1 MYQYYMTTKDKVLEK
16 LAAAGGKPVSGEA
29 LASECDVSRA
39 AIWKAVSALRD
50 KGFSIEGTPNGGYVL
65 SDADICTPELFHNT
79 FAREFPE
86 YANCHTEWLKEIDS
100 TNTYAKRLLSECG
113 SLRTADGSLTPAGQ
127 KYHRSVI
134 VAESQTAGRGRLGR
148 TFISPDKTG
157 IYLSVIYAPEGG
169 ITQPARIT
177 AFAAVAVCRA
187 IKRLYGVE
195 PSIKWINDIFVEN
208 GGVRKKAVGIL
219 AEGVTNFE
227 TRQIESAIIGIG
239 INIKQSKEL
248 VTGEMQNIAGFIAG
262 ADNNNSGAD
271 AVGANIG
278 NTAGSASAGTTE
290 AGVRADT
297 DKPGVNRCRFAA
309 EVAGQVIRIYDEPTE
324 KVMAEYKRLVFL
336 IGQTLEVHPIIG
348 DDKSVYS
355 ATAVDIDENAGLVV
369 RLPDGTLRTLSSG
382 EVTLKSAN
390 FTK

>member
-1 MYQYYMTTKDKVLEK
+1 MTTKDKVLEK
-16 LAAAGGKPVSGEA
+16 LVAAGGKPVSGEA

-50 KGFSIEGTPNGGYVL
+50 KGFFIEGTPNGGYVL
-65 SDADICTPELFHNT
+65 SDADICTPELFHKT

-86 YANCHTEWLKEIDS
+86 YAENHTEWLKEIDS

-113 SLRTADGSLTPAGQ
+113 SLRAADGTLTPAGR
-127 KYHRSVI
+127 KYHGAVI

-157 IYLSVIYAPEGG
+157 VYLSVIYAPSGG

-187 IKRLYGVE
+187 IKRLYNAE
-195 PSIKWINDIFVEN
+195 LSIKWINDIFVNN

-239 INIKQSKEL
+239 LNIKPSKEL
-248 VTGEMQNIAGFIAG
+248 VSGEMQKIAGFIAD
-262 ADNNNSGAD
+262 ADVEGT
-271 AVGANIG
+271 NIG
-278 NTAGSASAGTTE
+278 NAAGSASAT
-290 AGVRADT
+290 VS
-297 DKPGVNRCRFAA
+297 RCRLAS

-348 DDKSVYS
+348 DEKSVYT
-355 ATAVDIDENAGLVV
+355 ATAVDIDDNAGLVV
-369 RLPDGTLRTLSSG
+369 KLADGTLRTLSSG
-382 EVTLKSAN
+382 EVSLKSAN
-390 FTK
+390 FAQ

>member
-1 MYQYYMTTKDKVLEK
+1 MTTKDKVLEK
-16 LAAAGGKPVSGEA
+16 LVAAGGKPVSGEA

-65 SDADICTPELFHNT
+65 SDADICTPELFHKT

-86 YANCHTEWLKEIDS
+86 YAENHTEWLKEIDS

-113 SLRTADGSLTPAGQ
+113 SLRAADGTLTPAGK
-127 KYHRSVI
+127 KYHGAVI

-157 IYLSVIYAPEGG
+157 VYLSVIYAPSGG
-169 ITQPARIT
+169 ITQPAQIT

-219 AEGVTNFE
+219 AEGITNFE

-239 INIKQSKEL
+239 LNIKPSKEL
-248 VTGEMQNIAGFIAG
+248 VSGEMQKIAGFIAD
-262 ADNNNSGAD
+262 ADT
-271 AVGANIG
+271 G
-278 NTAGSASAGTTE
+278 N
-290 AGVRADT
+290 AGVS
-297 DKPGVNRCRFAA
+297 RCRLAA
-309 EVAGQVIRIYDEPTE
+309 EVAGQVIRIYDEPSE
-324 KVMAEYKRLVFL
+324 KVMAEYKKLVFL
-336 IGQTLEVHPIIG
+336 IGESVEVHPIIG
-348 DDKSVYS
+348 DEKSVYT
-355 ATAVDIDENAGLVV
+355 ATAVDIDDNAGLVV
-369 RLPDGTLRTLSSG
+369 RLSDGTLRTLSSG
-382 EVTLKSAN
+382 EVTLKSAS
-390 FTK
+390 FAQ

>member
-1 MYQYYMTTKDKVLEK
+1 MTTKDKVLEK
-16 LAAAGGKPVSGEA
+16 LVAAGGKPVSGEA

-39 AIWKAVSALRD
+39 AIWIAVSALRD
-50 KGFSIEGTPNGGYVL
+50 KGFCIEGTPNGGYVL
-65 SDADICTPELFHNT
+65 SYAGICTPELFHKT

-86 YANCHTEWLKEIDS
+86 YAENHTEWLKEIDS

-113 SLRTADGSLTPAGQ
+113 SLRTADGTLTPAGR
-127 KYHRSVI
+127 KYHGAVI

-169 ITQPARIT
+169 ITEPARIT

-187 IKRLYGVE
+187 IKRLYSVE

-227 TRQIESAIIGIG
+227 TQRIESAIIGIG
-239 INIKQSKEL
+239 LNIKPSKEFS
-248 VTGEMQNIAGFIAG
+248 GELDDIVGFIESA
-262 ADNNNSGAD
+262 ANCNASGA
-271 AVGANIG
+271 V
-278 NTAGSASAGTTE
+278 S
-290 AGVRADT
+290 
-297 DKPGVNRCRFAA
+297 RCSLAA
-309 EVAGQVIRIYDEPTE
+309 EVAGQVLRIYSEPPE
-324 KVMAEYKRLVFL
+324 KVMDEYKRLVFL
-336 IGQTLEVHPIIG
+336 IGEDVEVHPIIG
-348 DDKSVYS
+348 DEKSVYT

-369 RLPDGTLRTLSSG
+369 RLSDGTLKTLSSG
-382 EVTLKSAN
+382 EVSLKSAN
-390 FTK
+390 FTKA

>member
-1 MYQYYMTTKDKVLEK
+1 MTTKDKVLEK
-16 LAAAGGKPVSGEA
+16 LASAGGKPVSGEV

-65 SDADICTPELFHNT
+65 ADGGDFCTPELFHKT

-86 YANCHTEWLKEIDS
+86 YAENFTEWLKEIDS

-113 SLRTADGSLTPAGQ
+113 SLRAADGSLTPAGQ
-127 KYHRSVI
+127 KYHRAVI

-187 IKRLYGVE
+187 IKRLYSVE

-227 TRQIESAIIGIG
+227 TQRIESAIIGIG
-239 INIKQSKEL
+239 LNIKPSKEFS
-248 VTGEMQNIAGFIAG
+248 GELDDIVGFIESA
-262 ADNNNSGAD
+262 ANCNASGA
-271 AVGANIG
+271 V
-278 NTAGSASAGTTE
+278 S
-290 AGVRADT
+290 
-297 DKPGVNRCRFAA
+297 RCSLAA
-309 EVAGQVIRIYDEPTE
+309 EVAGQVLRIYSEPPE
-324 KVMAEYKRLVFL
+324 KVMDEYKRLVFL
-336 IGQTLEVHPIIG
+336 IGEDVEVHPIIG
-348 DDKSVYS
+348 DDKSVYT

-369 RLPDGTLRTLSSG
+369 RLSDGTLRTLSSG